1 MTRDSALAVR
11 PDQDAMVRALGLL
24 YIGGPSV
31 AVACQLLPHSPRT
44 DETAIW
50 VMAVIA
56 YSMVPV
62 LFTQYKRLPS
72 WALGFMIVLANSLV
86 TAVVYFNHEATSSYA
101 FFYLWVTPYAAV
113 FFSTRVMAA
122 HYAYAAVAYAAI
134 LAVHHAD
141 GNIAP
146 GGAEVSQWLQAMG
159 ALAVTLLLVRALDLS
174 LRENLARIDQERRR
188 RAIEINDD
196 VVQRLVVARQ
206 AYAGGERP
214 DGDAAVDAALE
225 RARCIMA
232 ELIEPERLAPG
243 GLRRDEPADA
253 G

>member
-50 VMAVIA
+50 VMAAIA

-62 LFTQYKRLPS
+62 LFSQYKRLPP
-72 WALGFMIVLANSLV
+72 WAVGFMIVLANSLV
-86 TAVVYFNHEATSSYA
+86 TSVVYFNHEATSSYA

-122 HYAYAAVAYAAI
+122 HYAYAALAYAAI
-134 LAVHHAD
+134 LAVHHHA
-141 GNIAP
+141 GHTPP
-146 GGAEVSQWLQAMG
+146 GGAEVSQWLQAMS
-159 ALAVTLLLVRALDLS
+159 ALGVTLLLVRALDRS
-174 LRENLARIDQERRR
+174 LRENLARVDEERRR

-206 AYAGGERP
+206 AYAADERAA
-214 DGDAAVDAALE
+214 GDLAVDAALE
-225 RARCIMA
+225 RARRIMA
-232 ELIEPERLAPG
+232 ELIEADRLRPG
-243 GLRRDEPADA
+243 SLRREAA
-253 G
+253 AS

>member
-1 MTRDSALAVR
+1 
-11 PDQDAMVRALGLL
+11 MVRALGML

-62 LFTQYKRLPS
+62 LFTQYKRLPA
-72 WALGFMIVLANSLV
+72 WAVGAMILLANALV

-113 FFSTRVMAA
+113 FFGTRVMAA
-122 HYAYAAVAYAAI
+122 HYGCVAVAYAAI
-134 LAVHHAD
+134 LAVHHGD
-141 GNIAP
+141 GHSPP

-159 ALAVTLLLVRALDLS
+159 ALAVTLLLVRALDRS
-174 LRENLARIDQERRR
+174 LRENLARIDEERRR
-188 RAIEINDD
+188 RAVEINDD

-206 AYAGGERP
+206 AYAAGEREA
-214 DGDAAVDAALE
+214 GDVAVDAALE
-225 RARCIMA
+225 RARRIMA
-232 ELIEPERLAPG
+232 ELIEGDRLRPG
-243 GLRRDEPADA
+243 SLRRDEAA
-253 G
+253 S